1 MWAIEDHHV
10 GKIIR
15 TDNTDRI
22 VIRGP
27 LVTAGLA
34 FVIFNPLD
42 KEVTISSQIEK
53 TYKAADIQARS
64 EFQIKPK
71 GLANVLYVAEDM
83 VVVSGDVL

>member
-15 TDNTDRI
+15 ADNTDRI

-27 LVTAGLA
+27 FVTAGLA
-34 FVIFNPLD
+34 FVIFNPKD
-42 KEVTISSQIEK
+42 TEVEIVSQIEK
-53 TYKAADIQARS
+53 TYKAADTQARV
-64 EFQIKPK
+64 EFKIKPK

-83 VVVSGDVL
+83 VIVSGDVQ

>member
-15 TDNTDRI
+15 TDNIDRLT
-22 VIRGP
+22 IRGP
-27 LVTAGLA
+27 SVTAGLA
-34 FVIFNPLD
+34 FVVFNPRD
-42 KEVTISSQIEK
+42 TVVTISSQIEK
-53 TYKAADIQARS
+53 TYKAADTQVRS

-83 VVVSGDVL
+83 VVISGDVL